1 MYAAEEKVEEFLK
14 GLGIKCEYERPV
26 FLKDGGRPRVW
37 TPDFYLPELGIYVEV
52 WGSNREIEPV
62 KKNWEYRKRVYEEN
76 EIPIALIDAY
86 RYFISELIKF
96 IETPS
101 DFIIKEWRNQSDWN
115 LLNGTQKSGVYA
127 SLHGVSRSFLFKLGK
142 TSPAF

>member
-1 MYAAEEKVEEFLK
+1 MGVEMYAAEEKVEEFLK

-86 RYFISELIKF
+86 KDNEETWKRYFIHRIDKVHKERDAKIKQ
-96 IETPS
+96 
-101 DFIIKEWRNQSDWN
+101 IKDKFNYPKE
-115 LLNGTQKSGVYA
+115 
-127 SLHGVSRSFLFKLGK
+127 
-142 TSPAF
+142 